1 MFEFVCTDNGQG
13 MSEDFQKK
21 AFEPFAQEKPGHAQH
36 MQEQGWVLQYQKAHC
51 PDGRNYR
58 IYQQTGIWNNILCKN
73 TF

>member
-36 MQEQGWVLQYQKAHC
+36 MQEQGWVLQYQKSSLSRWEELSNLSADRDMEQH
-51 PDGRNYR
+51 
-58 IYQQTGIWNNILCKN
+58 
-73 TF
+73 FM